1 MATVKINQKNYVVP
15 ELTFRHSK
23 MMEQMGLPVEGMT
36 SRRYVF
42 TCVSAFVAI
51 VVGGDQDQADYLV
64 EQHIMGGGSLES
76 IYEAYVN
83 AIKDSG
89 FFKKLLNLDD
99 QEKESEQPK
108 KKSSAKTEQKSSEIE
123 G

>member
-1 MATVKINQKNYVVP
+1 MVP

-36 SRRYVF
+36 SRLYVF

-51 VVGGDQDQADYLV
+51 VVGCGQDQADYLV
-64 EQHIMGGGSLES
+64 DQHIMGGGSLES

-89 FFKKLLNLDD
+89 FFKKLLNLDG
-99 QEKESEQPK
+99 QEKEDGQPK
-108 KKSSAKTEQKSSEIE
+108 KKSSVKMAQKSSETDE
-123 G
+123 